1 MFLFWRRRKVPAS
14 AAAAEFPGKSE
25 HIHGAKTE
33 MSGGTNK
40 YICRERGGE
49 LGARK
54 QGKLN
59 KGRKES
65 RGVLFFWGGSEGE

>member
-1 MFLFWRRRKVPAS
+1 MCVCVFLFVKRRKAPAIA

-25 HIHGAKTE
+25 HIYGEKRE
-33 MSGGTNK
+33 RSGGTNK

-54 QGKLN
+54 HGKLN
-59 KGRKES
+59 KGRKKS
-65 RGVLFFWGGSEGE
+65 